1 MKCQFCKQDVKAW
14 DRKRK
19 SYIIASKH
27 IGHTK
32 DGNDIVHV
40 HGHIS
45 NTNEMRMLVRNIIK
59 ECKLTE
65 FFMEVST

>member
-1 MKCQFCKQDVKAW
+1 MKCQFCKQEVKRW
-14 DRKRK
+14 DMKCTT
-19 SYIIASKH
+19 YVIASKH

-32 DGNDIVHV
+32 EGDPIIHV

-45 NTNEMRMLVRNIIK
+45 NTNAMRELVRKIIK
-59 ECKLTE
+59 ECRLTQ